1 MSGLIKAWS
10 RFVHPLRL
18 KLGRGSLPSHS
29 DSVNRFPKIHS
40 GSYNR
45 FLKIS
50 PLFNGRGFASVP
62 GESMKRRS
70 GLIRA
75 WSRFVHP
82 SRFTIIVSLLS
93 HSDSFNRFPKNHS
106 DSFNRFP
113 KISPLFNGNRGFA
126 SFPSKSMKGRSV
138 LFRGSSILIHPMI
151 VSLPMISSLLNG
163 NREFA
168 SFPGKSLKVLMASNI
183 YLMDEYGN
191 VKAIVIS
198 FFVVTDFQD
207 ESHDELPILL
217 EKKDSFPSQGIDL
230 SLKSLVILWV
240 FSVLNGLGSR
250 IHLVGKCYGPLA
262 TWFDKLISKITFV
275 EIETKVYGP
284 YDGAERI
291 AKIFG
296 RVILYGLGAAGGYL
310 CMANYG
316 KTFYGILGLEEPIS
330 VAKFDAL
337 ESRLLLLESSKI
349 EEFFT
354 VDQVILLHQFALSYL
369 AVPSF

>member
-75 WSRFVHP
+75 WS
-82 SRFTIIVSLLS
+82 
-93 HSDSFNRFPKNHS
+93 RFPKNHS